1 MQNVEL
7 GCRLLNKG
15 KVDDVGKHKH
25 MWRKHKH
32 KYTWNKWKKKHKHMR
47 KEELGCWLLRGKWT
61 KETNTNTCGRNAN
74 TNTCEGNTNTRGTN

>member
-32 KYTWNKWKKKHKHMR
+32 KYTCNKWKKTQTHAEGRAGLLAVKGKVDEGDKHEHLWKERKHKHM
-47 KEELGCWLLRGKWT
+47 
-61 KETNTNTCGRNAN
+61 
-74 TNTCEGNTNTRGTN
+74 